1 MFKYREAGRSTR
13 LNHTSIFVD
22 GNGWHR
28 IEPPAALCRRD
39 LLSLMDV
46 NDARR
51 LQKTYGSSH
60 IKISLEDSRP
70 SSNGG
75 TRGFYFIQNATWL
88 RSRRARANPP
98 KTSVEKDI

>member
-1 MFKYREAGRSTR
+1 MFKRREAGRSTR

-28 IEPPAALCRRD
+28 IEPPAALCRRG

-70 SSNGG
+70 PSNGG
-75 TRGFYFIQNATWL
+75 TSSTSSKMQPGYVLGVRE
-88 RSRRARANPP
+88 RPPP